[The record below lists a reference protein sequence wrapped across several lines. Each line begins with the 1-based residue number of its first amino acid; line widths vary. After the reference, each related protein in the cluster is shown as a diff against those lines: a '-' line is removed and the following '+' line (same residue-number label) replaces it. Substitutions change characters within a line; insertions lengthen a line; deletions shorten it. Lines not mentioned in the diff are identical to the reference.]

1 MFLDKLRM
9 RRMRMD
15 FLVKWIVV
23 DISKWGALKPANQ
36 ALVTDLVHAYNLCF
50 AHKIP
55 TPT

>member
-1 MFLDKLRM
+1 
-9 RRMRMD
+9 MD
-15 FLVKWIVV
+15 FLVMWIVV
-23 DISKWGALKPANQ
+23 DFSKWGALKPANQ